1 MAPEQKPAVQ
11 SSVCSDATYKPL
23 FWPHSLYSAL
33 SPIIYRMCMQ
43 STGDAHFNVL
53 RGCGSAIGLMDTGEK
68 IAFGSAFPGS
78 WQGKRIYR
86 RSRAHMCWRK
96 GCTYPCSP
104 HPFPHLWPRE
114 WVFLSFAGRVLLAA
128 VFSSCCLDL
137 GRACQAMAC
146 HTGKMRRWIRQKK
159 QRRKAAESQGQLTA
173 GLAKPH
179 VCRVQEHCQIHII
192 QEF

>member
-96 GCTYPCSP
+96 GCTCPCSP

-128 VFSSCCLDL
+128 FCFFVFLLLPRPGESLPSDGLSHWEDEEVNQTKETEKKSS
-137 GRACQAMAC
+137 
-146 HTGKMRRWIRQKK
+146 W
-159 QRRKAAESQGQLTA
+159 
-173 GLAKPH
+173 KPGA
-179 VCRVQEHCQIHII
+179 VNCWPCEASRL
-192 QEF
+192 